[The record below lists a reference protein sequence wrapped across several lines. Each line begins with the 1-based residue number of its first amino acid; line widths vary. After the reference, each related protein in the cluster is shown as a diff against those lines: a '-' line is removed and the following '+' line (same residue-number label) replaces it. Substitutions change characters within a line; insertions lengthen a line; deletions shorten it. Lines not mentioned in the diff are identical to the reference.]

1 MGGVGCAPPRR
12 VAGSG
17 PSGANMEKV
26 SPSVPS
32 MFRHLLVPTDGSD
45 LADGTIRR
53 AVSFAREAGARITF
67 VHAQESFMV
76 RPEAGLYGEALS
88 LDPSVAD
95 QFSRAEED
103 YTVSVLARARAVAEE
118 AGVACATVAAANPV
132 IHEAIL
138 QTAAA
143 EGCDLIFMASH
154 GRRGLAGLL
163 LGSETQRVLVHSS
176 LPVLV
181 YRKGE

>member
-1 MGGVGCAPPRR
+1 MGPAPPTF
-12 VAGSG
+12 A
-17 PSGANMEKV
+17 
-26 SPSVPS
+26 S

-53 AVSFAREAGARITF
+53 AVSFASEDGARITF
-67 VHAQESFMV
+67 VHARESFLV
-76 RPEAGLYGEALS
+76 RPEAGLYGEALA
-88 LDPSVAD
+88 LDPAVAD
-95 QFSRAEED
+95 QFSRAEQD

-118 AGVACATVAAANPV
+118 AGVPCSTVAAANPV

-138 QTAAA
+138 ETAAA

-163 LGSETQRVLVHSS
+163 LGSETQRVLLHSS

-181 YRKGE
+181 YRKGDQSPGAGQVAGRA